1 MGSLRTEKRKML
13 VIGLTGGIG
22 TGKSEVSRI
31 LRELGAEVID
41 ADRVGHEAYTPHTP
55 IWREVVD
62 TFGERVLG
70 PTGEIDRKRLGAIV
84 FSDPEAMGRLNGIM
98 HPRMAD
104 IIRDRIGRLREGGA
118 RLVVLEAAL
127 LIEAGWEPLVDEVW
141 VTYSTEDQ
149 VEERLR
155 HRNGLTDEQ
164 IRSRIRAQMPFE
176 ERSRHAQ
183 VVVHNS
189 GDLEELRC
197 EVESLCRLKVGGKV
211 G

>member
-1 MGSLRTEKRKML
+1 ML

-31 LRELGAEVID
+31 LKELGAEVID
-41 ADRVGHEAYTPHTP
+41 ADRVGHEAYTPHTA

-70 PTGEIDRKRLGAIV
+70 PAGDIDRKQLGAIV
-84 FSDPEAMGRLNGIM
+84 FSDPEAMGRLNAIM

-104 IIRDRIGRLREGGA
+104 IIREKIGRFREQGA
-118 RLVVLEAAL
+118 TLVVVEAAL
-127 LIEAGWEPLVDEVW
+127 LIEAGWEPLVEEIW
-141 VTYSTEDQ
+141 VISSTEEQ

-155 HRNGLTDEQ
+155 HRNGLSEEQ
-164 IRSRIRAQMPFE
+164 IRSRVRAQMPFE

-183 VVVHNS
+183 VVVDNS
-189 GDLEELRC
+189 GSLEELRE
-197 EVESLCRLKVGGKV
+197 EVESLCRNRVGGKV

>member
-1 MGSLRTEKRKML
+1 ML

-41 ADRVGHEAYTPHTP
+41 ADRVGHEAYTPHTA

-70 PTGEIDRKRLGAIV
+70 PNGKIDRKRLGAIV
-84 FSDPEAMGRLNGIM
+84 FNDPQAMSALNAIM

-104 IIRDRIGRLREGGA
+104 IIRERIEALRGQGVD
-118 RLVVLEAAL
+118 LVVLEAAL
-127 LIEAGWEPLVDEVW
+127 LVEAGWEGLVDEVW
-141 VTYSTEDQ
+141 VTHSTGEQ

-155 HRNGLTDEQ
+155 LRNGLTAEQ
-164 IRSRIRAQMPFE
+164 VRSRVQAQMPFE

-189 GDLEELRC
+189 GSLEELRR
-197 EVESLCRLKVGGKV
+197 EVEALCRSKVGGKV

>member
-1 MGSLRTEKRKML
+1 ML

-31 LRELGAEVID
+31 LKELGAEVID
-41 ADRVGHEAYTPHTP
+41 ADRVGHEAYSPHNG

-70 PTGEIDRKRLGAIV
+70 PAGEIDRKQLGAIV
-84 FSDPEAMGRLNGIM
+84 FSDPEAMVRLNAIM

-104 IIRDRIGRLREGGA
+104 IIREKIGRLREQGGS
-118 RLVVLEAAL
+118 LVVVEAAL
-127 LIEAGWEPLVDEVW
+127 LIEAGWEPLVEEIW
-141 VTYSTEDQ
+141 VTSSTEEQ

-155 HRNGLTDEQ
+155 HRNGLSEEQ
-164 IRSRIRAQMPFE
+164 IRSRVRAQMPFE
-176 ERSRHAQ
+176 ERARHAQ
-183 VVVHNS
+183 VVVENS
-189 GDLEELRC
+189 GSLEELKE
-197 EVESLCRLKVGGKV
+197 EVESLCRSRVGGKV

>member
-1 MGSLRTEKRKML
+1 ML

-31 LRELGAEVID
+31 LKELGAEVID
-41 ADRVGHEAYTPHTP
+41 ADRVGHEAYSPHTG

-70 PTGEIDRKRLGAIV
+70 PAGEIDRKQLGAIV
-84 FSDPEAMGRLNGIM
+84 FSDPEAMVRLNAIM

-104 IIRDRIGRLREGGA
+104 IIREKIGRLREQGGS
-118 RLVVLEAAL
+118 LVVVEAAL
-127 LIEAGWEPLVDEVW
+127 LIEAGWEPLVEEIW
-141 VTYSTEDQ
+141 VTSSTEEQ

-155 HRNGLTDEQ
+155 HRNGLSEEQ
-164 IRSRIRAQMPFE
+164 IRSRVRAQMPFE
-176 ERSRHAQ
+176 ERARHAQ
-183 VVVHNS
+183 VVVENS
-189 GDLEELRC
+189 GSLEELKE
-197 EVESLCRLKVGGKV
+197 EVESLCRSRVGGKV

>member
-1 MGSLRTEKRKML
+1 ML

-31 LRELGAEVID
+31 LKELGAEVID
-41 ADRVGHEAYTPHTP
+41 ADRVGHEAYSAHTA
-55 IWREVVD
+55 IWCEVVD

-70 PTGEIDRKRLGAIV
+70 PAGEIDRKQLGAIV
-84 FSDPEAMGRLNGIM
+84 FSDPEALGRLNAIM

-104 IIRDRIGRLREGGA
+104 IIREKIGRLREQGA
-118 RLVVLEAAL
+118 SLVVVEAAL
-127 LIEAGWEPLVDEVW
+127 LIEAGWEPLVEEIW
-141 VTYSTEDQ
+141 VTSTTEEQ

-155 HRNGLTDEQ
+155 HRNGLSEEQ
-164 IRSRIRAQMPFE
+164 IRSRVRAQMPFE

-183 VVVHNS
+183 VVVENS
-189 GDLEELRC
+189 GSLEELRE
-197 EVESLCRLKVGGKV
+197 EVESLCRSRVGGKV

>member
-1 MGSLRTEKRKML
+1 ML

-31 LRELGAEVID
+31 LKELGAEVID
-41 ADRVGHEAYTPHTP
+41 ADRVGHEAYSPHTA

-62 TFGERVLG
+62 TFGDRVLG

-84 FSDPEAMGRLNGIM
+84 FSDPEAMDALNAIM

-104 IIRDRIGRLREGGA
+104 IIRGQIGGLREQGA
-118 RLVVLEAAL
+118 NLVVLEAAL
-127 LIEAGWEPLVDEVW
+127 LIEAGWQSLVDEVW
-141 VTYSTEDQ
+141 VTHATGEQ

-155 HRNGLTDEQ
+155 RRNGLTEEQ
-164 IRSRIRAQMPFE
+164 IRSRVRAQMPFE

-189 GDLEELRC
+189 GSLEELRD
-197 EVESLCRLKVGGKV
+197 EVESLCRSKVGGKV

>member
-1 MGSLRTEKRKML
+1 ML

-31 LRELGAEVID
+31 LKELGAEVID
-41 ADRVGHEAYTPHTP
+41 ADRVGHEAYSPHTA

-62 TFGERVLG
+62 TFGDRVLG
-70 PTGEIDRKRLGAIV
+70 PAGEIDRKRLGAIV
-84 FSDPEAMGRLNGIM
+84 FSDPEAMDALNAIM

-104 IIRDRIGRLREGGA
+104 IIREQIGGLREQGA
-118 RLVVLEAAL
+118 NLVVLEAAL
-127 LIEAGWEPLVDEVW
+127 LIEAGWQSLVDEVW
-141 VTYSTEDQ
+141 VTHATGGQ

-155 HRNGLTDEQ
+155 RRNGLTEEQ
-164 IRSRIRAQMPFE
+164 IRSRVRAQMPFE

-189 GDLEELRC
+189 GSLEELRD
-197 EVESLCRLKVGGKV
+197 EVESLCRSKVGGKV